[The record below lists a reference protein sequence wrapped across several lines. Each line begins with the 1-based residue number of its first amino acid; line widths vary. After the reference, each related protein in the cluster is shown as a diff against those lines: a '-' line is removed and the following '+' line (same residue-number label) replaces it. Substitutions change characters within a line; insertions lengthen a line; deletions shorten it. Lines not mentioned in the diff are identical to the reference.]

1 MIQIPILLT
10 NLNFD
15 HPIVW
20 NGQSLEMFN
29 LSYKQI
35 ADRVGALRLNR
46 ADLYNRIARI
56 KMDMGKI
63 RRIDIFDL
71 DGTIFRLEAALR
83 QLIPV
88 ITFLYKDQDNLNER
102 VKIYNNLVKT
112 INSLYEKYKDAAK
125 PLIASVEANR
135 AKVVT
140 LRKRVQLISV
150 TVESMALQQMRMKE
164 KMQRLD
170 GRVIDINNLISQL
183 FVDVIVLQQ
192 GNYELGGVVSEIE
205 NYRKVIESR
214 LTKAISDLENLI
226 TRACDLNIAVMEL
239 VAELRFID
247 TRIASVKN
255 NSVILGN
262 RLKEL
267 STMLGQID
275 STLSTLTDYYA
286 VARTRLEAI
295 ENYLTSFIIGGEN
308 IYLDF
313 GTDYTVIHA
322 VPPPM
327 PPCLEPAPC
336 TEQCATSK
344 VDSNVGKNKTQAPQ
358 KINALTGDE
367 ETPFSTLVE
376 EESTLEDSLPLN
388 FTPVGNEEVAKVYRA
403 LPNGGSLIYEEASSV
418 PIITN
423 TKFYS
428 ETIPAIC
435 DNLFV
440 ESFTN
445 SINLREEF
453 RSLNAKGYEPDFVI
467 TNKSNTPIL
476 LNIFVRA
483 KVECFGQT
491 DIALLMEGE
500 EIRASGISIIDYDTQ
515 ILELKRTKVCLVQN
529 KNQSCSIIAKFAIVM
544 LGEMSTN
551 FMLKGLVMDIEK
563 EQGKAFVDAITILT
577 PEIGCSTFEIFDS
590 ITEFGKI
597 IPVSIEAS
605 QHCEISTGIDLGE
618 IEKVEEQFEP
628 VPGRVSQIFT
638 HYSNSLTTPVLGA
651 FVVKAGPTQQNIEPG
666 KILYVDCY
674 RDDQSRLESK
684 IDASNVRYNY
694 VEQGIEDIILKEVI
708 GFNNVVAIYEG
719 NL

>member
-83 QLIPV
+83 QLIPT

-102 VKIYNNLVKT
+102 IKIYNNLVKT

-150 TVESMALQQMRMKE
+150 VVESMALQQMRMKE

-183 FVDVIVLQQ
+183 FVDIIVLQQ
-192 GNYELGGVVSEIE
+192 GNYELSGTVSEVE
-205 NYRKVIESR
+205 NYRQVIEAR
-214 LTKAISDLENLI
+214 LSKAISDLENLI
-226 TRACDLNIAVMEL
+226 ARACDLNIAVMEL

-255 NSVILGN
+255 NSVLLGN
-262 RLKEL
+262 RLQEL
-267 STMLGQID
+267 GTMLGQID

-295 ENYLTSFIIGGEN
+295 ENYLTSFIIGGDN

-313 GTDYTVIHA
+313 GTDYTIIHA

-327 PPCLEPAPC
+327 PPCLEPEPC
-336 TEQCATSK
+336 TEQCATSN
-344 VDSNVGKNKTQAPQ
+344 VDSNIKKTTTKKPQ
-358 KINALTGDE
+358 KINSLTGEDKS
-367 ETPFSTLVE
+367 PFSIIE
-376 EESTLEDSLPLN
+376 KEFSTLEDTLPAN
-388 FTPVGNEEVAKVYRA
+388 FAPVGNEEVAKVYRA
-403 LPNGGSLIYEEASSV
+403 LPNGGSLIFEEASSV

-428 ETIPAIC
+428 ETTFSIC
-435 DNLFV
+435 ENILV

-445 SINLREEF
+445 NINLREEF
-453 RSLNAKGYEPDFVI
+453 RNLNSKTFEPDFAI
-467 TNKSNTPIL
+467 TNKNKTPIL

-483 KVECFGQT
+483 RVECFGQT
-491 DIALLMEGE
+491 DISLLMEGE
-500 EIRASGISIIDYDTQ
+500 EIRASGISIIEYDTQ

-529 KNQSCSIIAKFAIVM
+529 KNQSCSIIAKFALVM
-544 LGEMSTN
+544 LGEMATT
-551 FMLKGLVMDIEK
+551 FMLKGLVMDIK
-563 EQGKAFVDAITILT
+563 EQGKVFVDAITILT

-597 IPVSIEAS
+597 IPVSIESS
-605 QHCEISTGIDLGE
+605 QQCAISTGTDLGQL
-618 IEKVEEQFEP
+618 EETKLTP
-628 VPGRVSQIFT
+628 VSGRVSQIFT
-638 HYSNSLTTPVLGA
+638 HYSNSLKTPVLGA
-651 FVVKAGPTQQNIEPG
+651 FVVKAGPTQQSIEPG

-684 IDASNVRYNY
+684 VEASNVRYNY
-694 VEQGIEDIILKEVI
+694 VEQGIEDIILKEVV

>member
-10 NLNFD
+10 NLNFE

-83 QLIPV
+83 QLIPT

-102 VKIYNNLVKT
+102 IKIYNNLVKT

-183 FVDVIVLQQ
+183 FVDIIVLQQ
-192 GNYELGGVVSEIE
+192 GNYELSGTVSEVE
-205 NYRKVIESR
+205 NYRQVIEAR
-214 LTKAISDLENLI
+214 LAKAISDLENLI
-226 TRACDLNIAVMEL
+226 ARACDLNIAVMEL

-255 NSVILGN
+255 NSVLLGN
-262 RLKEL
+262 RLQEL

-295 ENYLTSFIIGGEN
+295 ENYLTSFIIGGDN

-313 GTDYTVIHA
+313 GTDYTIIHA

-327 PPCLEPAPC
+327 PPCLEPEPC
-336 TEQCATSK
+336 TEQCATSN
-344 VDSNVGKNKTQAPQ
+344 VDSNIKKTTTKSPQ
-358 KINALTGDE
+358 KINSLTGDE
-367 ETPFSTLVE
+367 ETPFSTRVE
-376 EESTLEDSLPLN
+376 EQSTLEDTLPAN

-403 LPNGGSLIYEEASSV
+403 LPNGGSLIYAEASSV

-428 ETIPAIC
+428 ETTDSIC
-435 DNLFV
+435 ENILV
-440 ESFTN
+440 ESFTSN
-445 SINLREEF
+445 INLREEF
-453 RSLNAKGYEPDFVI
+453 RNLNSNVVEPDFAI
-467 TNKSNTPIL
+467 TNKNKTPIL

-483 KVECFGQT
+483 RVECFGQT
-491 DIALLMEGE
+491 DISLLMEGE
-500 EIRASGISIIDYDTQ
+500 EIRASGISIIEYDTQ

-551 FMLKGLVMDIEK
+551 FMLKGLVMDIGR
-563 EQGKAFVDAITILT
+563 EQGKVFVDAITILT

-605 QHCEISTGIDLGE
+605 QQCAISTGADLE
-618 IEKVEEQFEP
+618 VEETKLTP
-628 VPGRVSQIFT
+628 VSGRVSQIFT
-638 HYSNSLTTPVLGA
+638 HYSNSLKTPVLGA
-651 FVVKAGPTQQNIEPG
+651 FVVKAGPTQQSIEPG

-684 IDASNVRYNY
+684 VEASNVRYNY
-694 VEQGIEDIILKEVI
+694 LEQGIEDIILKEVV